1 LHHANASL
9 CEDYYQHLLVIT
21 AKIMSFSRTLKL
33 DSCAW
38 VVYDLPTDV
47 MPDKI
52 QTSPFARRNR
62 GIGPGGLPMAAQ
74 RTGAVS
80 VATLAGLLL
89 ALVFADLVA
98 PQWCQEFGLD
108 VWNFRAV
115 REDARRVEEQAVSVE
130 AQRVRLVR
138 EIELAGQTSGRLIEA
153 KITLAEAIDELE
165 PVLLYRVGFEC
176 SWPLDPPP
184 TFRHAVARYIITRVK
199 AELATNPDK
208 LASVSARLNAEYA
221 ALK

>member
-1 LHHANASL
+1 
-9 CEDYYQHLLVIT
+9 
-21 AKIMSFSRTLKL
+21 
-33 DSCAW
+33 
-38 VVYDLPTDV
+38 
-47 MPDKI
+47 
-52 QTSPFARRNR
+52 
-62 GIGPGGLPMAAQ
+62 MAAQ